1 MRTFR
6 RLAAVT
12 LAASMVLGCMG
23 LTALAAEP
31 EEITIGIYSTTD
43 MHGRCYGTDPL
54 TDKDVTNSFLKV
66 AAAVA
71 GERAKVDGSVLVD
84 CGDIIQGTAITSYN
98 VNMKEGEQ
106 NPMAY
111 CLRYI
116 GYDAF
121 VLGNHEFNYSDEI
134 QTRFYDLL
142 QSTDASVAGTPVPVV
157 CANLVYTDTQQPK
170 FKPYIVKEFTVGSQT
185 FKIGVLGFENVNVP
199 NWDVP
204 EHYAGLQF
212 THDGNTD
219 RTYVY
224 EWVNYWQKEMRE
236 TAQCD
241 FVIVAAH
248 SGEGGDAVGDGT
260 DGAKG
265 SMEGFT
271 AENQMRHFI
280 ENTTG
285 VDMVMSG
292 HNHQPGI
299 YSIQNA
305 DGKEIPCVNGGCNT
319 LTATTLTLRSDGT
332 MTLNES
338 AALELKDFEDD
349 AGLAALI
356 KPYYDETV
364 PFVNEQIGT
373 LSGQWDDVSD
383 YYYTQ
388 GDTYDLVQK
397 AQIWATGAD
406 VSITTPVP
414 QKGFALSSLFADG
427 ADTAAVSL
435 KNCYAFY
442 KYDNNLLYMIE
453 MTGKQLKDW
462 LETSAKTYQIG
473 DDGALTGAGF
483 GTDIAYGVSYDV
495 YVGNPEGSRVQNVTY
510 QGAPLADDE
519 ILKVA
524 LSSYRLSA
532 TPGADSYGWY
542 ATTGINTSSDKVLF
556 DASVSE
562 QFGGVGGSVPLIIA
576 EYIKAVTA
584 EGKDIVPGRET
595 EFHVYAAAS
604 GTAEPMTRQAF
615 VEAMFKAQDDG
626 QPGAAQV
633 APFTDVTNST
643 ALDWAYTHGIVS
655 GNGKSAFLPNE
666 PITREQAAVMLL
678 SFAKYL
684 EKGPV
689 GMWATRI
696 PYDDLASISPW
707 ASEGVM
713 WNVISQ
719 LIPVTG
725 NTFAPGGTVTAAEA
739 EAMLAAL
746 LAK

>member
-1 MRTFR
+1 MSKKRVSRTLTGL
-6 RLAAVT
+6 LAGLVAV
-12 LAASMVLGCMG
+12 SCMG
-23 LTALAAEP
+23 LSALAAAP
-31 EEITIGIYSTTD
+31 ESITIGIYSTTD

-54 TDKDVTNSFLKV
+54 TDGSVNNSYLKV
-66 AAAVA
+66 ATAVKE
-71 GERAKVDGSVLVD
+71 ERAKVDGSVLVD
-84 CGDIIQGTAITSYN
+84 CGDIIQGSAITSYN
-98 VNMKEGEQ
+98 VNMKEGEE

-121 VLGNHEFNYSDEI
+121 VLGNHEFNYSSEI
-134 QTRFYDLL
+134 QTKFYDLL
-142 QSTDASVAGTPVPVV
+142 QSTDASVAGSPVSVV
-157 CANLVYTDTQQPK
+157 CANLIYTDTQQPK
-170 FKPYIVKEFTVGSQT
+170 FKPYITKEFTVGGKT
-185 FKIGVLGFENVNVP
+185 FTIGVLGFENVNVP

-224 EWVNYWQKEMRE
+224 EWVNYWQQEMRE
-236 TAQCD
+236 TAKCD

-248 SGEGGDAVGDGT
+248 SGEGGDAVGDGA

-271 AENQMRHFI
+271 AENQMRYFI

-292 HNHQPGI
+292 HNHTPGI

-305 DGKEIPCVNGGCNT
+305 AGREIPCVNGGCNT

-332 MTLNES
+332 LSLGESSALN
-338 AALELKDFEDD
+338 LKDYEDD
-349 AGLAALI
+349 AGLSALI

-364 PFVNEQIGT
+364 PFVNQQIGT
-373 LSGQWDDVSD
+373 LSGKWDDVSD

-414 QKGFALSSLFADG
+414 QKGFTLSSLFAEG
-427 ADTAAVSL
+427 AETAAVSL

-462 LETSAKTYQIG
+462 LEQSASTYQIG
-473 DDGALTGAGF
+473 EDGSLTGAGF
-483 GTDIAYGVSYDV
+483 GTDIAYGISYDV
-495 YVGNPEGSRVQNVTY
+495 YVGNPAGSRVQNITY
-510 QGAPLADDE
+510 KGAPLSDDAV
-519 ILKVA
+519 LKVA

-542 ATTGINTSSDKVLF
+542 AATGINTGSDKVLF
-556 DASVSE
+556 NASVSE
-562 QFGGVGGSVPLIIA
+562 QFGGVGGSVPLIIG
-576 EYIKAVTA
+576 EYIKSETA
-584 EGKDIVPGRET
+584 AGRDITPGRDT
-595 EFHVYAAAS
+595 EFHVYATAS
-604 GTAEPMTRQAF
+604 DAMTRLQF
-615 VEAMFKAQDDG
+615 VEKLYEAAGSPAVEGPVPMFSDLTG
-626 QPGAAQV
+626 NTAA
-633 APFTDVTNST
+633 N
-643 ALDWAYTHGIVS
+643 WAAISGIID
-655 GNGKSAFLPNE
+655 GNGKGAFLPGE
-666 PITREQAAVMLL
+666 PVTREQAAVMLL
-678 SFAKYL
+678 NYAKSV

-689 GMWATRI
+689 GAWAVQLSYADAADI
-696 PYDDLASISPW
+696 HGW
-707 ASEGVM
+707 AAEGAM
-713 WNVISQ
+713 WNLISK
-719 LIPVTG
+719 LIPVG
-725 NTFAPGGTVTAAEA
+725 EDNRFNPNGTLSSADAQ
-739 EAMLAAL
+739 AMLDAFTAL
-746 LAK
+746 